1 MPKAILT
8 REPSI
13 SISNVRY
20 TKSMQRKLTSK
31 RIKYGL
37 FLVMM
42 AATIILSIDNYNA
55 GIYADEQ
62 GLNGAHVG
70 WFAPHGFVIFFITAI
85 ITFAYGLY
93 LLASYH
99 KK

>member
-1 MPKAILT
+1 
-8 REPSI
+8 
-13 SISNVRY
+13 
-20 TKSMQRKLTSK
+20 MQRKLTSK